1 MTTAKEF
8 AQITADAYL
17 TYKGF
22 EITDFKKGQK
32 VAFKSRNNE
41 GKLEVMAGEIK
52 NEHGMTVVVIGSDGK
67 EREFMAAFANRQ
79 LKVID

>member
-32 VAFKSRNNE
+32 VAFKARNNDGE
-41 GKLEVMAGEIK
+41 LEVMAGEI
-52 NEHGMTVVVIGSDGK
+52 
-67 EREFMAAFANRQ
+67 
-79 LKVID
+79 

>member
-22 EITDFKKGQK
+22 EITDFKKGKK
-32 VAFKSRNNE
+32 VAFKARNNE
-41 GKLEVMAGEIK
+41 GELEVMAGEIE
-52 NEHGMTVVVIGSDGK
+52 NEHGMTVVVLGSDGK
-67 EREFMAAFANRQ
+67 EREFVAAFANRQ